1 MSGTLYNRFIPLWYG
16 TAEQALQ
23 KCYTV
28 TSNLIQVEAA
38 TSMSRST
45 ALRAILAI
53 LIFVLG
59 NLQAWD
65 SNVADA
71 GLLVVLLVSFAIP
84 LPAVALL
91 VPIKQPFL
99 VGALVVSLI
108 LLLAARL
115 LSPVPLPGL
124 FIILV
129 PAAMGLIFAGL
140 INQEE

>member
-1 MSGTLYNRFIPLWYG
+1 
-16 TAEQALQ
+16 
-23 KCYTV
+23 
-28 TSNLIQVEAA
+28 
-38 TSMSRST
+38 MSRST

-99 VGALVVSLI
+99 VGALVVSLV

-115 LSPVPLPGL
+115 LSPVSLPGL

>member
-1 MSGTLYNRFIPLWYG
+1 
-16 TAEQALQ
+16 
-23 KCYTV
+23 
-28 TSNLIQVEAA
+28 
-38 TSMSRST
+38 MSRST

-59 NLQAWD
+59 SLQAWD

-91 VPIKQPFL
+91 IPIKGPFL

-115 LSPVPLPGL
+115 FSPVPLPGL

-140 INQEE
+140 INQET